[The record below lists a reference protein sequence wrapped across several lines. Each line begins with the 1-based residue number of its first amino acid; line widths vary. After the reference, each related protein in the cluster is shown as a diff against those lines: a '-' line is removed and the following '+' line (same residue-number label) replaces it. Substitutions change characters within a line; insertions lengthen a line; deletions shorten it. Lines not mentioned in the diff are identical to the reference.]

1 MNDAGDRPASVRC
14 TQCGTEGAEIGFLND
29 SGQYAA
35 GHVRWMQGP
44 LKIGFF
50 GAKGSGGRRAIE
62 AWRCP
67 TCGHL
72 ELFAGKWL

>member
-1 MNDAGDRPASVRC
+1 MMRGIGQPACAAHNAAPR
-14 TQCGTEGAEIGFLND
+14 GAEIGFLND

-50 GAKGSGGRRAIE
+50 GAKGSGGLRAIE

-67 TCGHL
+67 KCGHL

>member
-1 MNDAGDRPASVRC
+1 MMRGSAGQRALHAMRHR
-14 TQCGTEGAEIGFLND
+14 GAEIGFLND

-67 TCGHL
+67 KCGHL